1 MNTSFLNFLIKSYT
15 EVVNKTFDKSN
26 TDFYSFIYSLLYQYA
41 FFDGETYQLE
51 NTSLD
56 QINNYAFTTRIK
68 LFENYLEKNNFNFEE
83 IKEKL
88 KEDKQKLLY
97 CFYSESTRANCHFE
111 VQSKI
116 YHIEALEAI
125 NQAYNRYN
133 ELNN

>member
-1 MNTSFLNFLIKSYT
+1 MNTRFLNFLIKSYA
-15 EVVNKTFDKSN
+15 EIVNKTFDKNKS
-26 TDFYSFIYSLLYQYA
+26 DLQSFIYSLIYQYA
-41 FFDGETYQLE
+41 FFDGETYQPESISLE
-51 NTSLD
+51 

-83 IKEKL
+83 IREKL
-88 KEDKQKLLY
+88 KEDKRKLLH
-97 CFYSESTRANCHFE
+97 CFYSPSTRANCHFE
-111 VQSKI
+111 VQCKI